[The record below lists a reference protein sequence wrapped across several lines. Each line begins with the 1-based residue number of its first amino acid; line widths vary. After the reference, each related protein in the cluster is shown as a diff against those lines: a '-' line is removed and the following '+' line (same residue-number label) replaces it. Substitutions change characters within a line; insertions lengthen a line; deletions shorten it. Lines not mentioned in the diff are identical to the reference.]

1 MTVPSRVPA
10 PARFD
15 PSMYAGLGAL
25 GVVLL
30 VLGVWYTALQGVPY
44 AGYLRIGLAIVGGY
58 LTVLGWARWY
68 QLRDEPRRRGPLPKN
83 RPVPG
88 LPSMEIYSPNQK
100 DARSPPEREMAP
112 VPTLV
117 RPHRRAPL
125 YALALAALVGVLIL
139 SALSPSAFVASASS
153 ASPGHPAPA
162 TGASHLASTP
172 ERSGS
177 GSPHPLSPPTI
188 TCVPGAY
195 PLYGPINGL
204 YPPLPYYASQK
215 PCRVAHDEVHTTFSS
230 TAVGSGEEVRVPIYL
245 PEGGL
250 PGQSVTYSDFYFGMV
265 VGGETSSVDGQSVR
279 PDRLPAAGGRLVR
292 YVEHQRHRLVVAH
305 EHLLHDGV
313 QLQLAQLLRMRG
325 RRGRR
330 G

>member
-125 YALALAALVGVLIL
+125 YTLALAALVGVLIL

-172 ERSGS
+172 SDRGAAPPTRSPLLRSPASRGPTRSTGRSTVSIPRSPTMRRKSRAAWRTTRSTRRSRRPRSAPGRRSGS
-177 GSPHPLSPPTI
+177 RSTFPRADSPASPSPTA
-188 TCVPGAY
+188 TSTSGWSSAAK
-195 PLYGPINGL
+195 
-204 YPPLPYYASQK
+204 PLP
-215 PCRVAHDEVHTTFSS
+215 S
-230 TAVGSGEEVRVPIYL
+230 TASRTPR
-245 PEGGL
+245 
-250 PGQSVTYSDFYFGMV
+250 
-265 VGGETSSVDGQSVR
+265 SSSS
-279 PDRLPAAGGRLVR
+279 
-292 YVEHQRHRLVVAH
+292 
-305 EHLLHDGV
+305 
-313 QLQLAQLLRMRG
+313 
-325 RRGRR
+325 RRGSARPVR
-330 G
+330 GTSASPSGRCS